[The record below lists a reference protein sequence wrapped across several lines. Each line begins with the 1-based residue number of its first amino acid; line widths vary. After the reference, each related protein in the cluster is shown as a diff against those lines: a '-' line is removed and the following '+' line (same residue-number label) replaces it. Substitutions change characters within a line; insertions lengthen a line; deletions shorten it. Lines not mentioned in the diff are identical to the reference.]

1 MVGVWLCQ
9 SVLISSPE
17 PVCLDH
23 TRTIRAS
30 DESNRR
36 AVPMKLGN
44 NIWTII
50 NNISLA
56 GPCWGAASDEKAVC
70 EAFDDECLKTTQ

>member
-23 TRTIRAS
+23 TKTIRAS

-36 AVPMKLGN
+36 AEPMKLGN

-56 GPCWGAASDEKAVC
+56 VLYPSASLVDNSC
-70 EAFDDECLKTTQ
+70 IFWPYQF